1 VAYWQIVDKFD
12 NNFIIHVTSSIKHDL
27 EYVLNFFLCDRN
39 DIQNLIIV
47 IVAAVF
53 FLLSDGAFI
62 STKNL
67 PR

>member
-39 DIQNLIIV
+39 DIQNLIIL
-47 IVAAVF
+47 IVAV